1 MKIALCQIDIRW
13 KSPAQNMARLGELFD
28 TFEGVDLAL
37 LPEMFATGYAVDSGS
52 VAEPEGGE
60 VAQWMSRSA
69 ERYDM
74 AVVGSVATAVK
85 SKIYNR
91 MYVALPDGQLL
102 CYDKRHL
109 FTFAGEHNHF
119 SRGTERIVVE
129 WRGAKIMP
137 LVCYDMRFPVWSYLP
152 GEVDVLLYC
161 ASWAASRVRAWDALL
176 PARAIE
182 NSAYAVGVNRV
193 GSDADGTLFN
203 GHSAAWDYRGACLAD
218 AGEGE
223 GAVFAEL
230 NIERLHNYRQRF
242 PAWADADK
250 FTLK

>member
-13 KSPAQNMARLGELFD
+13 KNPAANMARLEELFD

-60 VAQWMSRSA
+60 VAQWMSRTA

-85 SKIYNR
+85 GKIYNR

-119 SRGTERIVVE
+119 SPGAERIVVE

>member
-13 KSPAQNMARLGELFD
+13 KNPAQNMARLDELFT

-69 ERYDM
+69 MRYDM

-85 SKIYNR
+85 GKIYNR

-102 CYDKRHL
+102 YYDKRHL

-119 SRGTERIVVE
+119 SPGAERIVVE

-137 LVCYDMRFPVWSYLP
+137 LVCYDLRFPVWSYLP

>member
-13 KSPAQNMARLGELFD
+13 MSPAENLARLEELFD
-28 TFEGVDLAL
+28 SFEGVDLAL

-60 VAQWMSRSA
+60 VSGWMSRMA
-69 ERYDM
+69 ARYDM
-74 AVVGSVATAVK
+74 AVVGSVATLAK
-85 SKIYNR
+85 GKIHNR
-91 MYVALPDGQLL
+91 MYVALPDGQRLA
-102 CYDKRHL
+102 YDKRHL
-109 FTFAGEHNHF
+109 FTFAGEDKHF
-119 SRGTERIVVE
+119 SPGVERIVVE

-137 LVCYDMRFPVWSYLP
+137 LVCYDLRFPLWSYLP

-193 GSDADGTLFN
+193 GKDADGTVFN

-218 AGEGE
+218 AKEEEGV
-223 GAVFAEL
+223 VFAEL
-230 NIERLHNYRQRF
+230 NIERLHNYRERF
-242 PAWADADK
+242 PAWRDADK
-250 FTLK
+250 FSLK

>member
-13 KSPAQNMARLGELFD
+13 KNPAQNMARLDELFT

-69 ERYDM
+69 KRYDM
-74 AVVGSVATAVK
+74 AVVGSVATEVK
-85 SKIYNR
+85 GKIYNR

-119 SRGTERIVVE
+119 SPGAERIVVE

-137 LVCYDMRFPVWSYLP
+137 LVCYDLRFPVWSYLP

>member
-13 KSPAQNMARLGELFD
+13 KNPAQNMARLDDLFA

-69 ERYDM
+69 KRYDM

-85 SKIYNR
+85 GKVYNR

-119 SRGTERIVVE
+119 SPGTERIVVE

-137 LVCYDMRFPVWSYLP
+137 LVCYDLRFPVWSYLP

>member
-13 KSPAQNMARLGELFD
+13 KNPAQNMARLDELFT

-69 ERYDM
+69 KRYDM
-74 AVVGSVATAVK
+74 AVVGSVATEVNG
-85 SKIYNR
+85 KIYNR

-119 SRGTERIVVE
+119 SPGAERIVVE

-137 LVCYDMRFPVWSYLP
+137 LVCYDLRFPVWSYLP

>member
-13 KSPAQNMARLGELFD
+13 KSPAQNMARLEELFD

-60 VAQWMSRSA
+60 VAQWMSRTA

-85 SKIYNR
+85 GKIYNR

-102 CYDKRHL
+102 SYDKRHL

-119 SRGTERIVVE
+119 SPGAERIVVE

-218 AGEGE
+218 AKEGE

>member
-1 MKIALCQIDIRW
+1 MKIALCQSDVAW
-13 KSPAQNMARLGELFD
+13 KSPATNLARLEEKFAS
-28 TFEGVDLAL
+28 FEGVDLVL

-52 VAEPEGGE
+52 VAEPEGGTIAE
-60 VAQWMSRSA
+60 WMSTMAS
-69 ERYDM
+69 RYDM
-74 AVVGSVATAVK
+74 AVVGSVATMAK
-85 SKIYNR
+85 GKIYNR
-91 MYVALPDGQLL
+91 MYVALPDGQRLA
-102 CYDKRHL
+102 YDKRHL

-119 SRGTERIVVE
+119 TAGSERILIE

-137 LVCYDMRFPVWSYLP
+137 LVCYDLRFAVWSYLP
-152 GEVDVLLYC
+152 GDVDVLLYC

-193 GSDADGTLFN
+193 GVDADGTVFN
-203 GHSAAWDYRGACLAD
+203 GHSAAWDYRGACLAS
-218 AGEGE
+218 ASECEGV
-223 GAVFAEL
+223 VFAEL

-250 FTLK
+250 FSLK

>member
-13 KSPAQNMARLGELFD
+13 MSPAENLVRLEELFD
-28 TFEGVDLAL
+28 SFEGVDLAL

-60 VAQWMSRSA
+60 VSGWMSRMA
-69 ERYDM
+69 ARYDM

-85 SKIYNR
+85 GKIHNR
-91 MYVALPDGQLL
+91 MYVALPDGQRLA
-102 CYDKRHL
+102 YDKRHL
-109 FTFAGEHNHF
+109 FTFAGEDKHF
-119 SRGTERIVVE
+119 SPGVERIVVE

-137 LVCYDMRFPVWSYLP
+137 LVCYDLRFPLWSYLP

-193 GSDADGTLFN
+193 GVDADGTVFN

-218 AGEGE
+218 AKEEEGV
-223 GAVFAEL
+223 VFAEL
-230 NIERLHNYRQRF
+230 NIERLHNYRERF
-242 PAWADADK
+242 PAWRDADK
-250 FTLK
+250 FSLK